1 MNDKSILIYDHGY
14 ALCIYEYDIA
24 IIYKSDV
31 INESKCESKRMIR
44 YQLYNKFRIKLDQKG
59 LRFNAYKFV

>member
-14 ALCIYEYDIA
+14 ALCIYEYDIT
-24 IIYKSDV
+24 IIYKSDA
-31 INESKCESKRMIR
+31 INASKRMMH

-59 LRFNAYKFV
+59 IRFNDYKFV

>member
-24 IIYKSDV
+24 IIYKSNV
-31 INESKCESKRMIR
+31 INESKCESKRMMH
-44 YQLYNKFRIKLDQKG
+44 YQLYNKFRIKLYQKG